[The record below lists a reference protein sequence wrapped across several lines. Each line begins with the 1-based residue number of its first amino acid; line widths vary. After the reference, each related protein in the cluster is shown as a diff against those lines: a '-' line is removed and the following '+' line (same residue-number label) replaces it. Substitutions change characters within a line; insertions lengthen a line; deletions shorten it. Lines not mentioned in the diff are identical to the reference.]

1 MLLSQALP
9 TAYLHI
15 GPHKTGTTQIQKF
28 FMDHAFKIE
37 QEDLFWPYLKSH
49 DADNFKTLAYV
60 ALAVRYPETNEA
72 QQILSLFQHSIKS
85 ALEQN
90 RSIFISSENFDFL
103 EVTRVQDL
111 RNMLAGFDVKVLFVY
126 RDWLSQ
132 LVSWHFELEK
142 SEVTDYSRSFSDFLL
157 TVMDDLPPVLR
168 PLDVLSTYSTVF
180 GKENITMVD
189 YDGVAAAN
197 KDIVPVILCEVAG
210 VLCNQTHLFGKGS
223 KINARRSLVPEQVY
237 GHFEVFLAE
246 NIHCRGFNQHRLRDR
261 FRNEYNLH
269 ATHPPVIKSTL
280 NLLRPYAKEVDTD
293 VRSQYGAH
301 MLYSNTGAT
310 AIARE
315 HNVHV
320 EELDEK
326 AFFSDPSW
334 RTWFQ
339 QMKETAEKYGELCP
353 SAAPISS
360 PSADS
365 SLLPSSGI

>member
-1 MLLSQALP
+1 M
-9 TAYLHI
+9 
-15 GPHKTGTTQIQKF
+15 
-28 FMDHAFKIE
+28 
-37 QEDLFWPYLKSH
+37 FWPYLKSH
-49 DADNFKTLAYV
+49 DADNYKTLANV
-60 ALAVRYPETNEA
+60 AISVRHPASSEA
-72 QQILSLFQHSIKS
+72 QQYLSLFKQSIKYS
-85 ALEQN
+85 LEQN
-90 RSIFISSENFDFL
+90 RSIFISSENFDLL
-103 EVTRVQDL
+103 EVTHVQDL

-142 SEVTDYSRSFSDFLL
+142 SEVTDYSISFADFLL
-157 TVMDDLPPVLR
+157 KLMDDLPPVLR

-210 VLCNQTHLFGKGS
+210 VLCNQTHLFGKEI

-280 NLLRPYAKEVDTD
+280 NLLRPYAKEVDTA
-293 VRSQYGAH
+293 VRNQYGAR
-301 MLYSNTGAT
+301 MLYSNTSAT

-315 HNVHV
+315 HNVYV

-326 AFFSDPSW
+326 PFFSDPSW
-334 RTWFQ
+334 RAWFQ
-339 QMKETAEKYGELCP
+339 QVKETAEKYGELCP
-353 SAAPISS
+353 SAAPTILPSASPTPS
-360 PSADS
+360 PSAHS
-365 SLLPSSGI
+365 SL